1 MSDQEHELVR
11 AFEDYFLEKENG
23 IAWRDTQH
31 MGSDQKLDIFVDTP
45 ETRFTGLGIEHKAVK
60 TSSTNKLYFTQHFS
74 EKEMENGEVV
84 HQVETITEFLERS
97 GRVGWLAIQVR
108 RGRGNPT
115 DTYMLTWEFVKKM
128 YEDEDEAGIDLRLLD
143 DWAEERRE
151 VFKLER
157 ENSQWII
164 DDRVYDYLI
173 YQ

>member
-1 MSDQEHELVR
+1 MTDQEHELVR
-11 AFEDYFLEKENG
+11 ALEDYLYETGKG

-45 ETRFTGLGIEHKAVK
+45 ETRYTGLGIEHKAVK
-60 TSSTNKLYFTQHFS
+60 FDSTNKLYFSQHFS
-74 EKEMENGEVV
+74 SKEMEDGTEK
-84 HQVETITEFLERS
+84 HQVETISEFLERS

-108 RGRGNPT
+108 RGRGKPT
-115 DTYMLTWEFVKKM
+115 DTYMLTWKFVKEL

-143 DWAEERRE
+143 EWSETRRE

-164 DDRVYDYLI
+164 DDRVYDYLL